1 MRTGRPGFVQAILS
15 VALAASLAASAGAC
29 GSRLIKHYEYEEDV
43 HLSLDG
49 SAVVYVNSSIPALV
63 ALRGLAL
70 DANPASRVDR
80 TRVRELF
87 SSPVTRVTRVSTSRR
102 AGRRFV
108 HVRIEVDR
116 IAGLAGAAPFAW
128 ATYRFEQ
135 SDGNYAFQQVVGP
148 AAGRDPG
155 AVNWAGDEIVAFRLH
170 VPSRIEFH
178 NTKPENLQRGNI
190 LVWEQS
196 LSARR
201 AGTPLD
207 MQVRMQTSSILVRT
221 LLLFAI
227 SGVGALGL
235 LVLLIWLVVR
245 RGRAQLR

>member
-1 MRTGRPGFVQAILS
+1 M
-15 VALAASLAASAGAC
+15 
-29 GSRLIKHYEYEEDV
+29 
-43 HLSLDG
+43 
-49 SAVVYVNSSIPALV
+49 
-63 ALRGLAL
+63 
-70 DANPASRVDR
+70 
-80 TRVRELF
+80 
-87 SSPVTRVTRVSTSRR
+87 
-102 AGRRFV
+102 
-108 HVRIEVDR
+108 
-116 IAGLAGAAPFAW
+116 
-128 ATYRFEQ
+128 
-135 SDGNYAFQQVVGP
+135 
-148 AAGRDPG
+148 
-155 AVNWAGDEIVAFRLH
+155 
-170 VPSRIEFH
+170 PSRIEFH